1 MYQQAANTKKRR
13 KQVSITQGGPAQSG
27 FKKGYM
33 SFVTDSRMPFD
44 ALADLTNMT
53 LDQDNLPRPRP
64 SLVEFGEQP
73 LGTVIGIGT
82 FIKIVSGVPEKW
94 DISMQVIAGV
104 GKVHVRKDGGTWTA
118 ATGAGNSYDDEAV
131 VNFAQSASRVYV
143 SNGENAMSYYDINT
157 GAIVV
162 YTSLTTPSTPT
173 VTRTGL
179 SGTTYTYYYKIT
191 ANNAVGE
198 SAASAADSEQA
209 SKLRDNWTSASEY
222 MDITWSSVSGALSYN
237 IYMGTTAGEEQYLA
251 TVDGSSL
258 AYRDDASVAPNPF
271 KTAPDFNSTEGPIL
285 RYMWNTDGRLWGVG
299 DVNHPDYLWYDG
311 GAGAEGIFSVS
322 DGGGNVSINPGGD
335 TVPVAVRSFRTGK
348 GDAAVTV
355 LSRGVAGTGKMHHIG
370 FSSFTFDNDTY
381 TFPTPTEANGQAGT
395 VSARAV
401 VEANNSLWYPTGQDF
416 RSTGTT
422 ANVQNI
428 LSTNSV
434 SNDIIPD
441 VQNLNLSAMEGACG
455 LLYENKIYWSL
466 PVGASENNQIWV
478 KDLSRGGVWI
488 MPWLI
493 SAKFMWLS
501 EDNTT
506 GDISHCIYNGTK
518 ILRFTRSVATQDD
531 GVAFRTRVAHE
542 GLVWDENGMTMAA
555 IQEQRF
561 KLLQPV
567 GEIQF
572 NSFGLNEDGLVDT
585 LGSET
590 FSQTASFTGWSQ
602 LLYSNE
608 ETPSL
613 YSNDI
618 GTVDF
623 YSASVGVVTLEID
636 ETVNQLGWEGI
647 TDAPNC
653 DYLLSTVH
661 TNGIEIPRSYLGD

>member
-1 MYQQAANTKKRR
+1 MYQQAGASKRR
-13 KQVSITQGGPAQSG
+13 RKEVSVTQGGPAGGG

-73 LGTVIGIGT
+73 LGTMLGVGT
-82 FIKIVSGVPEKW
+82 FIKIVAGVPQKW

-104 GKVHVRKDGGTWTA
+104 GKIHVRKDGETWVA

-131 VNFAQSASRVYV
+131 VNFCQSANRVYV
-143 SNGENAMSYYDINT
+143 SNGVNAMSYYDVDS

-162 YTSLTTPSTPT
+162 YTSLTTPSAPT

-179 SGTTYTYYYKIT
+179 TGTTYTYYYKVT

-198 SAASAADSEQA
+198 SASSLADSEQA
-209 SKLRDNWTSASEY
+209 SKLRDNWASATEY
-222 MDITWSSVSGALSYN
+222 MDISWSAVSGALSYN
-237 IYMGTTAGEEQYLA
+237 VYVGTTAGDEKYLITLPA
-251 TVDGSSL
+251 NALS
-258 AYRDDASVAPNPF
+258 YRDDATVAPNTF
-271 KTAPDFNSTEGPIL
+271 KSAPAFNSTEGPVL
-285 RYMWNTDGRLWGVG
+285 TTMWNTDGRLWGVG
-299 DVNHPDYLWYDG
+299 DVDHPEYLWYDG
-311 GAGAEGIFSVS
+311 GDGAEGIFSVS

-348 GDAAVTV
+348 GDSAVTV
-355 LSRGVAGTGKMHHIG
+355 LSRGVAGTGKMHHIS
-370 FSSFTFDNDTY
+370 FSSFTFESDTY
-381 TFPTPTEANGQAGT
+381 YVPSPTEANGQSGT

-416 RSTGTT
+416 RSTGTS
-422 ANVQNI
+422 ANIQNI

-441 VQNLNLSAMEGACG
+441 VQNLNLSAMDGACG
-455 LLYENKIYWSL
+455 LLYENKIYWAL

-506 GDISHCIYNGTK
+506 GEISHCIYDGTS
-518 ILRFTRSVATQDD
+518 ILKFTRSVATQDN
-531 GVAFRTRVAHE
+531 GVSFRTRVAHE
-542 GLVWDENGMTMAA
+542 GLVWAENGLTMAA

-567 GEIQF
+567 GEIQI

-590 FSQTASFTGWSQ
+590 FSQSASSTGWGQ
-602 LLYSNE
+602 LLYSDE
-608 ETPSL
+608 ENPSL
-613 YSNDI
+613 YSDDI
-618 GTVDF
+618 GMVDF

-636 ETVNQLGWEGI
+636 ETVNQLGWEVV
-647 TDAPNC
+647 TDSVNC
-653 DYLLSTVH
+653 DYYLSTVH